1 MAIKRTGDGQID
13 DVAHVPDQN
22 HAEVWNDP
30 REGDPISGNR
40 SAYTLRTIYDY
51 WNAAYRGLV
60 PHGVL
65 SKVPNSPDVVDNP
78 ATFEESDAD
87 FEADNTEDTYT
98 EPNIDDITAVP
109 VVIVDNLENLGNR
122 AGEYFTSYLSSVSTS
137 VDRIAYQDMSR
148 VQLRIKNNGPGIL
161 YIGENESRGYI
172 GYPVAVGDVLILATT
187 RDVWAVQQTGQTGPC
202 QVGIIASYQKR
213 ERP

>member
-30 REGDPISGNR
+30 REGDPISGNK
-40 SAYTLRTIYDY
+40 SAYTLRTLYDF
-51 WNAAYRGLV
+51 WNRAYGGLV

-65 SKVPNSPDVVDNP
+65 SKAPNSPDVVDNP

-87 FEADNTEDTYT
+87 FEVHNQEDTYT
-98 EPNIDDITAVP
+98 EPNIDDITAIP
-109 VVIVDNLENLGNR
+109 VVIMDDLASLGNR
-122 AGEYFTSYLSSVSTS
+122 ANEYFVAFAQNIRPTP
-137 VDRIAYQDMSR
+137 DRLIAQDQSR
-148 VQLRIKNNGPGIL
+148 QSLRITNNGPGTL
-161 YIGENESRGYI
+161 YIGENESRGFA
-172 GYPVAVGDVLILATT
+172 GYPLALNATITLTTT
-187 RDVWAVQQTGQTGPC
+187 RDVWATQQTGQTGPAV
-202 QVGIIASYQKR
+202 VGLIATYQKR